1 MAQTIPYL
9 RWRERINDITP
20 ANYRIGNDVI
30 VIPQHPMLD
39 LPTGC
44 FKVDVTTMII
54 YDKGWVRVS
63 VGMKEYT
70 VKAPAVLTIL
80 ADTTYQYYEHSDD
93 LEYKALV
100 YSKAFT
106 DNMFLNTDRVHP
118 LRTSILDNALQEGSD
133 VVYVYNLYIQMLL
146 DLMRRAQTA

>member
-20 ANYRIGNDVI
+20 ANNRIGNDVI

-54 YDKGWVRVS
+54 YDKG
-63 VGMKEYT
+63 
-70 VKAPAVLTIL
+70 
-80 ADTTYQYYEHSDD
+80 
-93 LEYKALV
+93 
-100 YSKAFT
+100 
-106 DNMFLNTDRVHP
+106 
-118 LRTSILDNALQEGSD
+118 
-133 VVYVYNLYIQMLL
+133 
-146 DLMRRAQTA
+146 